1 MDIFFNLFKMTSKC
15 FLKFLSYNIEG
26 VSSKLRNEKL
36 LSEIM
41 KYDFISLVE
50 TWLPDG
56 SNLNIPGIFHSQKG
70 EQRIK
75 RLNDTLV
82 V

>member
-1 MDIFFNLFKMTSKC
+1 MDIFNLFKMTSKY
-15 FLKFLSYNIEG
+15 FFKFLSYNIEG
-26 VSSKLRNEKL
+26 VSGKLRNEKL

-56 SNLNIPGIFHSQKG
+56 NNLSIPGFFYSQKG

-75 RLNDTLV
+75 KLSDTLGV
-82 V
+82 